1 MPLLF
6 HAFSIAKHWYV
17 FDANKNS
24 IISVNEDQHNA
35 LSEIEQG
42 IETRENL
49 SILHEFQEKGFCREA
64 IIESIYN
71 PNTDLIGAHLEKK
84 IQNVIIQVTQGCNLR
99 CAYCAYSGRYQNR
112 THSPK
117 RMSFETAKRA
127 IDMALSHSEDTQF
140 IIFSF
145 YGGEPLLELPLI
157 KRCVKYIKQQ
167 APNRDIIFSMTTNGT
182 LLTPDVY
189 GYLSDNGFNIV
200 ISLDGPKQIHDMS
213 RKYPD
218 GRGSYDIIMENIKAI
233 KSQYPESRDKLR
245 FNAVLSPE
253 IDDSCLPTL
262 FKSDDVLSYYN
273 HTANSVS
280 DAYTEEHTSYSD
292 AFSLCYDRELCKLL
306 LFKLGKLEKEHVSV
320 LFGIRE
326 ADIRR
331 EYGRLKKIPRIS
343 PICHPGG
350 PCLAGA
356 MRLFVNVDGKLF
368 PCERVSEN
376 SQLMAIGDLDNGFDI
391 EKVQTVMN
399 PGQVTDEQCKKC
411 WVINH
416 CSLCAAFSDDL
427 TGLSQK
433 VRLSNCPKS
442 RSRYEETLKTICF
455 LKEAGYDFE
464 N

>member
-17 FDANKNS
+17 FDANTNS
-24 IISVNEDQHNA
+24 IISVNEGQHKA
-35 LSEIEQG
+35 FSEIEQG
-42 IETRENL
+42 TETQENL
-49 SILHEFQEKGFCREA
+49 AVLHEFQMKGFCKEA
-64 IIESIYN
+64 FIENIYN
-71 PNTDLIGAHLEKK
+71 PNTDMIATHLEKK
-84 IQNVIIQVTQGCNLR
+84 LNHMIIQVTQGCNLR
-99 CAYCAYSGRYQNR
+99 CAYCVYSGRYKNR

-117 RMSFETAKRA
+117 SMSFETAKRA
-127 IDMALSHSEDTQF
+127 IDMALSHSEDTF
-140 IIFSF
+140 VFTF

-157 KRCVKYIKQQ
+157 KKCVEYIKQQ

-189 GYLSDNGFNIV
+189 GYLSDNGFHIA
-200 ISLDGPKQIHDMS
+200 ISLDGPKQIHDTS
-213 RKYPD
+213 RKFPD

-233 KSQYPESRDKLR
+233 RTLYPESRDKLR

-273 HTANSVS
+273 QTANSVS
-280 DAYTEEHTSYSD
+280 DAYAEEQNSYSD
-292 AFSLCYDRELCKLL
+292 AFSLSYNREVCKLL
-306 LFKLGKLEKEHVSV
+306 LFNLGKLDKEHVSV

-326 ADIRR
+326 ANIKR
-331 EYGRLKKIPRIS
+331 EYGRLKRIPRIN
-343 PICHPGG
+343 PTCHPGG

-356 MRLFVNVDGKLF
+356 MRVFVNVEGKFF

-391 EKVQTVMN
+391 EKVQKVMN
-399 PGQVTDEQCKKC
+399 PGQVTDEQCKRC
-411 WVINH
+411 WAINH
-416 CSLCAAFSDDL
+416 CSMCAAYSDDL
-427 TGLSQK
+427 TGLSKQ
-433 VRLSNCPKS
+433 VRLSNCPKA
-442 RSRYEETLKTICF
+442 RSRYEETLKNICF